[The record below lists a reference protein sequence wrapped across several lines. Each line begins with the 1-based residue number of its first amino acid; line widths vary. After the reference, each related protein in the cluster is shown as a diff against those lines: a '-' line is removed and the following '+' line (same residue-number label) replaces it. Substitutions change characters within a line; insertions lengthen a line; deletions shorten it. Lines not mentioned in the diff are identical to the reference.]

1 MTVMHRLHPLRR
13 AGTACL
19 LGLTFAIGLLAATSE
34 WALAS
39 DVSTATTATTVTA
52 AATQSTDLP
61 MVEATA
67 TTTPD
72 TSATSS
78 ATSTNAPE
86 SRAVTVATGIAQL
99 TGLAIS
105 PLLVLVVIGWRDFVE
120 LGGSTA
126 TSLPIHANP
135 WFLIP
140 CTITLAAAVLQRC
153 TSPGMPLPI
162 RKAIDAGAYLEAKLA
177 ALVAAGVLL
186 PTIASTMA
194 AAAGSAV
201 APDPNVQAAG
211 FLSGGLVAALVFVA
225 AFAMYI
231 SVWITFHV
239 IDALIVLSPFAI
251 VDAALVAL
259 RASILGVLGVALLVH
274 PFLALLLALPLIV
287 LSFLFA
293 GWCIRLDLFA
303 LSVAI
308 DVIFG
313 RRDESG
319 RPRAFLAR
327 SDLGAP
333 IRTMGHAEPVP
344 GGIRFSYRP
353 FFVLPKRTLEVP
365 VDSPEVVQGVVWPT
379 LADAR
384 IARGVVSF
392 PPRYRRDSERLAA
405 RFGARVREGRIRS
418 GLRRIREAFAAL
430 ASSLSGESA
439 AQT

>member
-1 MTVMHRLHPLRR
+1 MAVMHRLHPLRR
-13 AGTACL
+13 TGTACL
-19 LGLTFAIGLLAATSE
+19 LGLTLVVALLAATSE

-39 DVSTATTATTVTA
+39 DVSTTT
-52 AATQSTDLP
+52 AATQSANLP
-61 MVEATA
+61 AMEA
-67 TTTPD
+67 TTTV
-72 TSATSS
+72 TTA
-78 ATSTNAPE
+78 STTAPE

-105 PLLVLVVIGWRDFVE
+105 PLLVLVVIGWRDFIE

-140 CTITLAAAVLQRC
+140 CTITLAAALLQRC

-194 AAAGSAV
+194 AATASAV

-211 FLSGGLVAALVFVA
+211 LLSGGLVAALVFVA

-259 RASILGVLGVALLVH
+259 RASILGILGVALLVH

-313 RRDESG
+313 RRDESV

-327 SDLGAP
+327 SGLGAP

-365 VDSPEVVQGVVWPT
+365 VESPEVVQGVVWPT
-379 LADAR
+379 LSDAR

-405 RFGARVREGRIRS
+405 RFGARVREGRVRS

-430 ASSLSGESA
+430 ASSLTGEST
-439 AQT
+439 AQA